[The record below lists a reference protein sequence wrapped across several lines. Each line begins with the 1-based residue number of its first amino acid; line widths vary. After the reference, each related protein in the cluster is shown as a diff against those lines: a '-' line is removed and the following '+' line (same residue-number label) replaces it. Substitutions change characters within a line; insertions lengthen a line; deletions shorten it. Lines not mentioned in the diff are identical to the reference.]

1 MHTHSPA
8 TGDIPPSDGQPGRRA
23 FPWPKVRYV
32 APVVLI
38 AMYGA
43 LWIALHAK
51 GGRGSTHALFQS
63 LALAETVVALLL
75 RRRKPVGAL
84 AGTLAVYML
93 FELDPLLLPAV
104 LFALFTVA
112 TIRDHRTV
120 AIAAAAT
127 AAGTALW
134 PYIHG
139 HAGSFAGYSLPRLAA
154 AGAAAGAGLYL
165 QTRRNGRAATP
176 AERPADEHASAAAT
190 LAGERGAGE
199 PHGQPRTLPPAK
211 TSHAAPGPAR
221 PASTATAPSGEH
233 GAGRTQGG
241 DQHDSYR
248 D

>member
-1 MHTHSPA
+1 
-8 TGDIPPSDGQPGRRA
+8 
-23 FPWPKVRYV
+23 
-32 APVVLI
+32 
-38 AMYGA
+38 MYGA

-84 AGTLAVYML
+84 AGILAVYML

-154 AGAAAGAGLYL
+154 AGVVVAAGMYL
-165 QTRRNGRAATP
+165 RERRNRRAVQPVEEFAGVRAAV
-176 AERPADEHASAAAT
+176 
-190 LAGERGAGE
+190 
-199 PHGQPRTLPPAK
+199 
-211 TSHAAPGPAR
+211 AR
-221 PASTATAPSGEH
+221 D
-233 GAGRTQGG
+233 R
-241 DQHDSYR
+241 DDHDDS
-248 D
+248 